1 MIEDVNICNRDNIYN
16 NNNDD
21 EWVYIVGYNVK
32 IFMSKI

>member
-1 MIEDVNICNRDNIYN
+1 MIEDANIFNRDIIYD

-21 EWVYIVGYNVK
+21 EWVYIVGDNVK